1 MQSRS
6 RTTLNQVAPTTP
18 RNRVAIRAGDS
29 MRANENMAALM
40 PTLTRMAAIQKD
52 CATMFPDL
60 FGSCKVLRLD
70 SDKLVLAAPN
80 AAMAA
85 RLKQQLPIVQASLHE
100 AGWQIS
106 AISLKVQPVKNAV
119 KSTSSEKSGLSQNA
133 IEAFAALEH
142 GMEKT
147 PQNEALRIAIS
158 KLIQHHR

>member
-1 MQSRS
+1 
-6 RTTLNQVAPTTP
+6 
-18 RNRVAIRAGDS
+18 
-29 MRANENMAALM
+29 
-40 PTLTRMAAIQKD
+40 
-52 CATMFPDL
+52 MFPDL

-106 AISLKVQPVKNAV
+106 AISLKVQPIKNAV
-119 KSTSSEKSGLSQNA
+119 KSTSSEKSGLSQHA

-158 KLIQHHR
+158 KLIRHHR